1 MNTPKKLKAFGYARI
16 STTEETQKYSLDY
29 QKDKIKAYSS
39 LINARLIKTETEQ
52 ASGRKIAKRPKLQ
65 KILERQDF
73 DVFIC
78 TKIDRLARNIFE
90 LRQII
95 EIFEKNGV
103 AVVFVENQ
111 IDTSTANGKLFLNI
125 LGSFAEFETEIIS
138 ERIKAGLE
146 TAKKKGVKLGRP
158 KNKKTKTG
166 EQIER
171 IRSLRKARKS
181 WSTISELLGY
191 RNKSG
196 AFNFWKR
203 NNPKAKPSL

>member
-1 MNTPKKLKAFGYARI
+1 MNTPKKLKALGYARI
-16 STTEETQKYSLDY
+16 STTEATQKHSLDY

-39 LINARLIKTETEQ
+39 LINARLVKIETEQ
-52 ASGRKIAKRPKLQ
+52 ATGRKISKRPKLQ
-65 KILERQDF
+65 KILERKDF

-138 ERIKAGLE
+138 E
-146 TAKKKGVKLGRP
+146 
-158 KNKKTKTG
+158 
-166 EQIER
+166 
-171 IRSLRKARKS
+171 
-181 WSTISELLGY
+181 
-191 RNKSG
+191 
-196 AFNFWKR
+196 
-203 NNPKAKPSL
+203 

>member
-1 MNTPKKLKAFGYARI
+1 MKNQTKPIKALGYARI
-16 STTEETQKYSLDY
+16 STTEETQKHSLDY
-29 QKDKIKAYSS
+29 QKEKIKAYSS
-39 LINARLIKTETEQ
+39 LINARLVKIETER
-52 ASGRKIAKRPKLQ
+52 ATGRKISKRPKLQ
-65 KILERQDF
+65 KILELSREQDF

-146 TAKKKGVKLGRP
+146 MAKKKGIKLGRP
-158 KNKKTKTG
+158 KNKKTITG
-166 EQIER
+166 EQIDK

-203 NNPKAKPSL
+203 NK

>member
-1 MNTPKKLKAFGYARI
+1 MNTSKKLKALGYARI
-16 STTEETQKYSLDY
+16 STTEATQKHSLDY

-39 LINARLIKTETEQ
+39 LINARLVKIETEQ
-52 ASGRKIAKRPKLQ
+52 ATGRKISKRPKLQ

-146 TAKKKGVKLGRP
+146 TAKKKGIKLGRP
-158 KNKKTKTG
+158 KNKKTITG
-166 EQIER
+166 EQIDK

-181 WSTISELLGY
+181 WSTISEILGY
-191 RNKSG
+191 QNKSG

-203 NNPKAKPSL
+203 NNLKAKPSL

>member
-1 MNTPKKLKAFGYARI
+1 MNTRKMIKAVGYARI
-16 STTEETQKYSLDY
+16 STTEETQKHSLDY
-29 QKDKIKAYSS
+29 QKRKIKAYAD
-39 LINARLIKTETEQ
+39 LVNARLIKTEAEQ
-52 ASGRKIAKRPKLQ
+52 ATGRKISKRPKLQ
-65 KILERQDF
+65 KILERKDF
-73 DVFIC
+73 DVLIC

-90 LRQII
+90 LQQMIQT
-95 EIFEKNGV
+95 FKKNGV

-138 ERIKAGLE
+138 ERINAGLE
-146 TAKKKGVKLGRP
+146 TAKKKGIKLGRP
-158 KNKKTKTG
+158 KGKKTKSG
-166 EQIER
+166 EQIKL

-181 WSTISELLGY
+181 WSTISEILGY

-203 NNPKAKPSL
+203 NNLKAKSSP